1 MVKVRVWELDSLQL
15 RNELTT
21 QVPWQEKIVITGPEA
36 GQGSHS
42 SASLACRVESTL
54 SSQMSSWGETV

>member
-1 MVKVRVWELDSLQL
+1 MVKVRVWELDSLQHRKS

-36 GQGSHS
+36 WKGRHS

-54 SSQMSSWGETV
+54 SS